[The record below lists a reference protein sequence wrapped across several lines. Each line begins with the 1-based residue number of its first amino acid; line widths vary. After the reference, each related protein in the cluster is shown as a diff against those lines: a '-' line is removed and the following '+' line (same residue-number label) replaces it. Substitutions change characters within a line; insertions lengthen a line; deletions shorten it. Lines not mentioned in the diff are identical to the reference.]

1 LTDFKYFS
9 LTVQNIASD
18 TWSLHNRVFFPQS
31 GSPSF
36 PRNKSY
42 GQACGILSATLSAT
56 RGLRNPRTEVWRR
69 RLTWKQVEP
78 SPEAAVWVKRRSHEL
93 EQSKIGS
100 CPVSASGPGD
110 THGGGWNV
118 AAQLCVARCVFDGS
132 QNRNQRFDRCSAGKG
147 ILFGL
152 VVNGPCI
159 STM

>member
-1 LTDFKYFS
+1 MRNFIGDA
-9 LTVQNIASD
+9 VRD
-18 TWSLHNRVFFPQS
+18 PRVEE
-31 GSPSF
+31 
-36 PRNKSY
+36 
-42 GQACGILSATLSAT
+42 SAN
-56 RGLRNPRTEVWRR
+56 RGLATPPDVEASRAQPRSS
-69 RLTWKQVEP
+69 RLG
-78 SPEAAVWVKRRSHEL
+78 KRRSHEL